1 MAVLPQRDI
10 ILESISYLCGE
21 LSHNKQRTSLLRP
34 IHEEL
39 TELKSLIHTWDI
51 ATNGDVVGYIY
62 QELQNKSIKNSKGQY
77 FTPHSIVEYL
87 SQVSLSHT
95 TGDGIKLLDP
105 ACGSGQFLIA
115 LFKKI
120 LHNRGG
126 RFQKKD
132 ASRLIKNFIH
142 GYDID
147 PIAVKIAR
155 FNLMKISGCDPEDIN
170 IEHLDFLDRKN
181 NPEPGHRQK
190 FDLIIGNPPWC
201 SKFSIEEKEK
211 FKGQYA
217 SINTGINTFTLFIE
231 RSFDFISP
239 GGIISFLI
247 PEAYLNI
254 KAHRASRQFVLKNSA
269 IKEIA
274 VWGEQFRGVF
284 APSISLI
291 IKNEPDPSAIEKTIT
306 GIKFNT
312 PNPDGTETLI
322 PQASFFKTHENI
334 FNINYS
340 KKAVNIINLIE
351 NRDCIYLKNNAD
363 FFLGIVTGD
372 NKKHVSEK
380 RNAEHP
386 DPIIIGR
393 DLKEYF
399 VNFSSHYFKYDPS
412 MLQQVAPQ
420 TMYLNKNKI
429 LYKFIG
435 RRLIFA
441 IDRSGMYSLNN
452 VNGLIPKFIDMG
464 IESTISILNSWV
476 MQYFYDRNFFTVKV
490 LRGNLEKLPLKVIQ
504 KENQKKLQSLTEQL
518 IDAGGNSGIREKIE
532 DIIFFEY
539 GIKDKEA
546 YIINQSCKS
555 RHHIDMQQ
563 RTDRQMIDMP
573 EMDLLF

>member
-10 ILESISYLCGE
+10 IQEAVSFLCGE
-21 LSHNKQRTSLLRP
+21 LSHNKQRASLLDP
-34 IHEEL
+34 IKEEL
-39 TELKSLIHTWDI
+39 TELKRLIHTWDI
-51 ATNGDVVGYIY
+51 TMNGDVVGYIY

-87 SQVSLSHT
+87 SRMSLDHI

-126 RFQKKD
+126 RLEKKE
-132 ASRLIKNFIH
+132 ASKLIINSIH

-147 PIAVKIAR
+147 PVAVKIAR
-155 FNLMKISGCDPEDIN
+155 FNLMKISGCGPEDIN

-181 NPEPGHRQK
+181 KREPGHLHK

-201 SKFSIEEKEK
+201 SKFSIEDKETYRK
-211 FKGQYA
+211 QYT
-217 SINTGINTFTLFIE
+217 SINSGINTFTLFIE

-239 GGIISFLI
+239 DGIISFLI

-254 KAHRASRQFVLKNSA
+254 KAHRTSRQFVLKNSA

-274 VWGEQFRGVF
+274 VWGEKFRGVF

-291 IKNEPDPSAIEKTIT
+291 IKNEPDPATIEKSIA

-312 PNPDGTETLI
+312 PNSDDTETLI

-380 RNAEHP
+380 RDAEHP

-412 MLQQVAPQ
+412 RLQQVAPQ
-420 TMYLNKNKI
+420 PMYLNRNKI

-452 VNGLIPKFIDMG
+452 VNGFIPKFINMG

-476 MQYFYDRNFFTVKV
+476 MQYFYDRNFFTIKV

-518 IDAGGNSGIREKIE
+518 IDAEGNSDIREKIE

-555 RHHIDMQQ
+555 QCQI
-563 RTDRQMIDMP
+563 IK
-573 EMDLLF
+573 